1 MSALLEIINLSQQI
15 KVQQGWFKRQTLDI
29 LSSVNLTLK
38 QGHTLS
44 IIGESGSG
52 KSTLVRLIAGL
63 NCPTHGEIRINGELL
78 EYGAHSKRCKLVR
91 MIFQDPNTSLN
102 PRSRIGRILE
112 VPLALNTYMSEQQRR
127 DRISST
133 LKLVGLLPEHA
144 EYYPQML
151 SSGQKQR
158 VALARALILNP
169 KIVIADESISS
180 LDVSVRSQII
190 NLLIELQNR
199 FGLSYIIV
207 SNDLGMVSH
216 MSDQVAVMYKGTI
229 VEWTQTEMLFN
240 QPQHEITQRLL
251 SAYNTVFKK

>member
-1 MSALLEIINLSQQI
+1 MSALLEIVNLSQQFHTHN
-15 KVQQGWFKRQTLDI
+15 GWFKRQTIDALKNI
-29 LSSVNLTLK
+29 NLTLK

-44 IIGESGSG
+44 LIGESGSG
-52 KSTLVRLIAGL
+52 KSTLARLVAGL
-63 NCPTHGEIRINGELL
+63 NRPTEGTIMLNGEPL
-78 EYGAHSKRCKLVR
+78 EYGANSKRCKLVR

-112 VPLALNTYMSEQQRR
+112 IPLVLNTYMTESQRTQ
-127 DRISST
+127 RINST

-144 EYYPQML
+144 DYYPQML

-158 VALARALILNP
+158 AALARALILNP
-169 KIVIADESISS
+169 KIIIADESISS

-190 NLLIELQNR
+190 NLLLELQER

-216 MSDQVAVMYKGTI
+216 MSDHIAVMHQGEI
-229 VEWTQTEMLFN
+229 VEWSQTQTLFES
-240 QPQHEITQRLL
+240 PLHAVTQRLL
-251 SAYNTVFKK
+251 SAYYTEFKK

>member
-1 MSALLEIINLSQQI
+1 MSALLETINLSQQI
-15 KVQQGWFKRQTLDI
+15 KIQQGWFKRQTLH
-29 LSSVNLTLK
+29 LLNSVNLTLK
-38 QGHTLS
+38 QGHTLAL
-44 IIGESGSG
+44 IGESGSG

-63 NCPTHGEIRINGELL
+63 NRPTHGEIRINGERL

-112 VPLALNTYMSEQQRR
+112 VPLVLNTYMTEQQRH

-133 LKLVGLLPEHA
+133 LKLVGLLPDHA

-151 SSGQKQR
+151 SNGQKQR

-180 LDVSVRSQII
+180 LDVSVRSQIL
-190 NLLIELQNR
+190 NLLLELQNR

-216 MSDQVAVMYKGTI
+216 ISDQVAVMHKGSI
-229 VEWTQTEMLFN
+229 IEWAPTDVLFS
-240 QPQHEITQRLL
+240 QPQHEVTQRLL
-251 SAYNTVFKK
+251 GAYNTVFKK